1 MCGMWSVSCSCFCS
15 SGGGEAGDGERGM
28 GDGACMHVNLL
39 NEGLVLVWL
48 DVWVEV
54 ELV

>member
-1 MCGMWSVSCSCFCS
+1 MGSEGWEM
-15 SGGGEAGDGERGM
+15 GDGE
-28 GDGACMHVNLL
+28 CMHVNLL
-39 NEGLVLVWL
+39 NEGSVLVWL

>member
-1 MCGMWSVSCSCFCS
+1 MCGMWSDSCSCFCF
-15 SGGGEAGDGERGM
+15 SGGGEAGDG
-28 GDGACMHVNLL
+28 ACMYVNLL
-39 NEGLVLVWL
+39 NEDSVLVWL